1 LDISLNISFFRDFG
15 FLIGK
20 SSWTLIFRFSEEQKK
35 KKKEKKKRKERTVRL
50 NYGEDHFKGRR
61 DDFRVVLK
69 ALGVMVG
76 CGSQLSG
83 VEGAMRFR
91 LGRKEI

>member
-1 LDISLNISFFRDFG
+1 LDFDFQ
-15 FLIGK
+15 
-20 SSWTLIFRFSEEQKK
+20 IFRRKK
-35 KKKEKKKRKERTVRL
+35 KKKKKKKKKRKERTVRL